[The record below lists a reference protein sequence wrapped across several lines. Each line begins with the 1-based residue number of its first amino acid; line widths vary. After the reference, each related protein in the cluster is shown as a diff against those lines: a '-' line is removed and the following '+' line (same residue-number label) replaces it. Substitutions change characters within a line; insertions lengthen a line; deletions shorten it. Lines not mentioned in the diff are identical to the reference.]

1 MTFINCPQKND
12 IAVYIYDYTFL
23 SKIINKNQQKFSY

>member
-1 MTFINCPQKND
+1 MTFINCPQKSD

-23 SKIINKNQQKFSY
+23 SKIINTTQQKFPY